1 MTGFY
6 WYLSLLIS
14 LILSF
19 GIGFQFVDILR
30 KKCKTMKNIKRFT
43 AVVFIAPLTVYLF
56 LVILTFF
63 HCINRT
69 IADAIAFGIVF
80 GILLQLSL
88 KPKGPGSIK
97 LIAKQVDGKHVDVWL
112 DSVDIPVVEVRAKIA
127 EALSVTP
134 VTRVSIESGKGNF
147 IEDMSQPLFN
157 NIDDTLKKTD
167 FFGYLTLNCY
177 IHVKEEEKI
186 NRRGSVTAVDTS
198 GEGGETKE
206 KKSLLGSIL
215 HKPEVKFGEFLV
227 CSAKIA
233 TNPDAKMNFQVSC
246 VDKFVAGAPFA
257 NMQLNNT
264 TIRLHPWS
272 SKMIQNGVS
281 GGESGADGEG
291 GAHPTG
297 VGHHRSISNETE
309 ISNDNDS
316 NSIASASVAGGRAK
330 LQKRSSIFFR
340 NNKNENLEYIGKPIH
355 HGDIVVL
362 ETNAKYMSVTRGWWM
377 AWNSN
382 EPRRSGAFMIEIMEK
397 ASNQNAFKEQ
407 LHNIKENIK
416 EKIGRGNTTPKHK
429 DAESE
434 KEFDTILR
442 PGDLFRLKSV
452 KFPDF
457 ELGLTSTKI
466 RDNYCYLGLRKVS
479 FPSPFFLFLLYVI
492 VSYFSF

>member
-112 DSVDIPVVEVRAKIA
+112 DSVDIPVAEVRSKIA
-127 EALSVTP
+127 EALAVVP

-157 NIDDTLKKTD
+157 NIDDTLKQTD
-167 FFGYLTLNCY
+167 FFGYLTVNCY
-177 IHVKEEEKI
+177 IHVREEDKVT
-186 NRRGSVTAVDTS
+186 RRGSVAAVDTPT

-215 HKPEVKFGEFLV
+215 HKPEVKYGEFLL

-233 TNPDAKMNFQVSC
+233 SNPDAKMNFQVSC
-246 VDKFVAGAPFA
+246 IDKFVAGAPVA
-257 NMQLNNT
+257 NVQLSNT

-272 SKMIQNGVS
+272 SKTIQNGIS
-281 GGESGADGEG
+281 GENGGEGKEGDGG
-291 GAHPTG
+291 GAHPTT
-297 VGHHRSISNETE
+297 VGHHRSISNETDE
-309 ISNDNDS
+309 NDS

-340 NNKNENLEYIGKPIH
+340 NNKNDALEYIGKPIH
-355 HGDIVVL
+355 HGDIIVL
-362 ETNAKYMSVTRGWWM
+362 ETNGKYMSVTRGWWM

-416 EKIGRGNTTPKHK
+416 EKMGRGNTTPKHP
-429 DAESE
+429 ESE

-466 RDNYCYLGLRKVS
+466 RDNYCYLGLRKVNLLILCLS
-479 FPSPFFLFLLYVI
+479 LLYFL
-492 VSYFSF
+492 YFSG